1 MDSRYHFVTRWRLVG
16 TVSEVHK
23 VLGDPLQ
30 LVRWWPAVYLDVQQT
45 KPGDASGLGREFSLY
60 TKGFLPYTLRWD
72 FTATRVTPTGFSL
85 SARGDFIGE
94 GVWSFEQDGP
104 YVNVV
109 YDWQVEARK
118 PLLRAFSFAL
128 KPIFSL
134 NHEWAM
140 RKGEQSLRLELARQ
154 RAGSADERAA
164 IPAPPGPTPTAS
176 GPLLLGLLAA
186 VAALGGLSFV
196 VYRTC
201 RACRACRTGR
211 AAESGCAGAAGP
223 A

>member
-1 MDSRYHFVTRWRLVG
+1 MNNRYHFVTRWRLLG

-72 FTATRVTPTGFSL
+72 FTSTGVTPTGFSL
-85 SARGDFIGE
+85 SARGDFVGQ
-94 GVWSFEQDGP
+94 GQWSFEQDGS
-104 YVNVV
+104 YVNLV

-118 PLLRAFSFAL
+118 PLLRALSFAL

-140 RKGEQSLRLELARQ
+140 RQGEQSLQLELARL
-154 RAGSADERAA
+154 RAGSDAERAA
-164 IPAPPGPTPTAS
+164 IPAPPGPTTLTGAQ
-176 GPLLLGLLAA
+176 LVLGLLGAA
-186 VAALGGLSFV
+186 AALGGLS
-196 VYRTC
+196 C
-201 RACRACRTGR
+201 ALGR
-211 AAESGCAGAAGP
+211 AAKSGCRP
-223 A
+223 QVEQP